1 MWVVVNQAEVVD
13 RARNGDLTAFETLLA
28 PLIEPAC
35 QLAYAILRDW
45 QEAED
50 ACQDAALKAWRAV
63 GRLREGTGTLRP
75 WYLAIV
81 ANEARS
87 RRRTRWWSVIRS
99 ADPQVSASE
108 PGPEDLILL
117 RTDLDRAMSRLT
129 ESERLILVLH
139 FHLDMPLNEVG
150 RVVGLS
156 EQAVK
161 SRMYRATRSLRPV
174 MRQRETA

>member
-1 MWVVVNQAEVVD
+1 VWVVVDQADVVD

-50 ACQDAALKAWRAV
+50 VCQEAALKAWRAV
-63 GRLREGTGTLRP
+63 GRLREGTATLRP

-81 ANEARS
+81 ANQARS

-99 ADPQVSASE
+99 ADPPVSVSE
-108 PGPEDLILL
+108 AGPEDLVSLHMDFD
-117 RTDLDRAMSRLT
+117 RTMSRLT
-129 ESERLILVLH
+129 ETERLILVLH
-139 FHLDMPLNEVG
+139 FYLDMPLDEVS

-161 SRMYRATRSLRPV
+161 SRMYRAARSLRPV
-174 MRQRETA
+174 MRHRETA